1 MSLSLQDNAVR
12 HTIQVFVASSA
23 AMVVGTMI
31 SPQRWYWAL
40 IAAFIVGV
48 GAASRSEVLV
58 KGLQRSAGTLLGIVA
73 GIGLATLVS
82 GHNILAAGL
91 AFASA
96 FCAFYAFQTAYATM
110 TFFITLMLALVYS
123 LLGQFEPGLLV
134 LRLEET
140 VAGAAIGIAA
150 NYLVLPIRQ
159 SNAYADALE
168 DFLKALA
175 EVISHADRARPDSE
189 AIAVLQEAKQALRQS
204 LGGVKRGWVPLVG
217 KKYLLAN
224 RAALRCAWLA
234 SEVARTG
241 ALDEESADALARR
254 VREMKLGEE
263 GESVEGYDEA
273 PGFTPILASAIQ
285 RLGARLGDLP
295 PDPRPSAR

>member
-82 GHNILAAGL
+82 GHNILAASL

-175 EVISHADRARPDSE
+175 EVISHADRARPDSD
-189 AIAVLQEAKQALRQS
+189 AIAALQEAKQALRQS
-204 LGGVKRGWVPLVG
+204 LGGVKRG
-217 KKYLLAN
+217 
-224 RAALRCAWLA
+224 
-234 SEVARTG
+234 
-241 ALDEESADALARR
+241 
-254 VREMKLGEE
+254 
-263 GESVEGYDEA
+263 
-273 PGFTPILASAIQ
+273 
-285 RLGARLGDLP
+285 
-295 PDPRPSAR
+295 